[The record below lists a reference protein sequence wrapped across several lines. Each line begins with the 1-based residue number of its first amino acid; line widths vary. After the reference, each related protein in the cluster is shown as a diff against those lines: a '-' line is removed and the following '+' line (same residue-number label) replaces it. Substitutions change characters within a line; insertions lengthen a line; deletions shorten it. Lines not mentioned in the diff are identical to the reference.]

1 MQGRS
6 LPVNYRMELMFAVEA
21 NRTASVQKGVWVQ
34 VQRLDVPNE
43 GCMVWLRNFGQV
55 KLFRA
60 RPKDPLRYDVVGLPD
75 GQGDST
81 FARLDFQK
89 RHDQHWGIEQYH
101 RLRKQVC
108 NVERFQVRGKVPILN
123 PIFAALCSFVQLQEM
138 QFTHAIVNAYQ
149 WKTELFTQVVAAF
162 VTGLIPGKEHLNPA
176 FRAAVNA

>member
-1 MQGRS
+1 M
-6 LPVNYRMELMFAVEA
+6 
-21 NRTASVQKGVWVQ
+21 Q

-123 PIFAALCSFVQLQEM
+123 PIFAARPYLDQSSPVEKSNT
-138 QFTHAIVNAYQ
+138 QF
-149 WKTELFTQVVAAF
+149 LFARMTIA
-162 VTGLIPGKEHLNPA
+162 GS
-176 FRAAVNA
+176 

>member
-6 LPVNYRMELMFAVEA
+6 LPVNHRMELMFAVEA

-101 RLRKQVC
+101 RMLKQVC
-108 NVERFQVRGKVPILN
+108 NVERSIFQFRYEPEAGLSRCPSAGWLDRVKTGSLRAWVR
-123 PIFAALCSFVQLQEM
+123 
-138 QFTHAIVNAYQ
+138 
-149 WKTELFTQVVAAF
+149 AF
-162 VTGLIPGKEHLNPA
+162 
-176 FRAAVNA
+176 